1 MYKIILVG
9 AGQIG
14 SRYLQGLAKLKE
26 NIEITVLDPN
36 KNSLKIAK
44 SRWNEVAINQNKVH
58 KIEWIT
64 DFQNHKNVDLA
75 IIATSSKNRDLIV
88 KKVSDIFRPTYWIIE
103 KVLAQSKEQIDS
115 ILKVTNKSMGAWV
128 NTSKRIDE
136 WHKKISVNFNIKGP
150 LKVEKMGGLWGMACN
165 SIHFIDLV
173 SWWTGEDLISIDVSK
188 LEKNWFRSKRDGYFE
203 ITGEIKANFSNGS
216 ELILKSLN
224 HLNDEYIKVYLPNK
238 NEILINE
245 HEGLATS
252 SDGQK
257 LTGKIELQSNV
268 TTALI
273 KKLIL
278 ENKCSLPTLKFSS
291 KQHKIFIE
299 SMLYHWNNCQKLND
313 TKVPIT

>member
-26 NIEITVLDPN
+26 NIEITVIDPN

-44 SRWNEVAINQNKVH
+44 SRWKEVTINQNKVH
-58 KIEWIT
+58 KIKWFT

-75 IIATSSKNRDLIV
+75 IIATSSNNRDIIV
-88 KKVSDIFRPTYWIIE
+88 KKVSDVYHPKYWIIE
-103 KVLAQSKEQIDS
+103 KVLAQSKEQIDT
-115 ILKVTNKSMGAWV
+115 ILKVTNKSLGAWV
-128 NTSKRIDE
+128 NTSKRTDE
-136 WHKKISVNFNIKGP
+136 WHKKIFFNFKIKGP
-150 LKVEKMGGLWGMACN
+150 LKVEKIGGLWGMACN
-165 SIHFIDLV
+165 SIHYIDLV
-173 SWWTGEDLISIDVSK
+173 SWWTKEDLISIDVSK
-188 LEKNWFRSKRDGYFE
+188 LEKNWFRAKRDGYYE
-203 ITGEIKANFSNGS
+203 TTGEIKANFSNGS
-216 ELILKSLN
+216 ELVLKSFN
-224 HLNDEYIKVYLPNK
+224 YLNDEHIKIYLPNK
-238 NEILINE
+238 NKILINE
-245 HEGLATS
+245 HDGLATS

-257 LTGKIELQSNV
+257 LLGKIELQSNA
-268 TTALI
+268 TTSLV

-299 SMLYHWNNCQKLND
+299 KMLFHWNDCQKLND

>member
-1 MYKIILVG
+1 
-9 AGQIG
+9 
-14 SRYLQGLAKLKE
+14 
-26 NIEITVLDPN
+26 
-36 KNSLKIAK
+36 
-44 SRWNEVAINQNKVH
+44 
-58 KIEWIT
+58 
-64 DFQNHKNVDLA
+64 
-75 IIATSSKNRDLIV
+75 
-88 KKVSDIFRPTYWIIE
+88 
-103 KVLAQSKEQIDS
+103 
-115 ILKVTNKSMGAWV
+115 
-128 NTSKRIDE
+128 
-136 WHKKISVNFNIKGP
+136 
-150 LKVEKMGGLWGMACN
+150 MACN

-268 TTALI
+268 TTPLI

-278 ENKCSLPTLKFSS
+278 KNKCSLPTLKFSS

>member
-26 NIEITVLDPN
+26 NIEITVIDPN
-36 KNSLKIAK
+36 KNSLKTAK
-44 SRWNEVAINQNKVH
+44 SRWKEVAINQNKVH

-88 KKVSDIFRPTYWIIE
+88 KKVSDVFNPKYWIIE

-136 WHKKISVNFNIKGP
+136 WHKKIFFHFNIKGP
-150 LKVEKMGGLWGMACN
+150 LKVEKIGGLWGMACN

-173 SWWTGEDLISIDVSK
+173 SWWTKEDLISIDVSK

-203 ITGEIKANFSNGS
+203 TTGEIKANFSNGS
-216 ELILKSLN
+216 ELVLKSFS
-224 HLNDEYIKVYLPNK
+224 HLNDEHIKVYLPNK

-245 HEGLATS
+245 HDGLAIS
-252 SDGQK
+252 SNGQK
-257 LTGKIELQSNV
+257 LTGRIELQSNV
-268 TTALI
+268 TTPLI

-278 ENKCSLPTLKFSS
+278 ENECSLPTLKFSS

-299 SMLYHWNNCQKLND
+299 GMLFHWNDCQKLND